1 MKITEIKGAYSFLSN
16 FYLSPITFEYLN
28 EIWHADTVEHA
39 FQAMKSDQKD
49 DVAHV
54 LRSLNA
60 GVAKRRGR
68 KLTLR
73 SDWDKVKDDVML
85 ELLRLK
91 FAIPDLRDKLLATKN
106 ATLIEGNT
114 WGDTYWGV
122 CRGIGDN
129 TLGVLLMQ
137 VRSEIKRS
145 LQLIN

>member
-1 MKITEIKGAYSFLSN
+1 MKITEFKGTYSFLSN

-39 FQAMKSDQKD
+39 FQAMKSDQ
-49 DVAHV
+49 
-54 LRSLNA
+54 
-60 GVAKRRGR
+60 
-68 KLTLR
+68 
-73 SDWDKVKDDVML
+73 KDDVML

>member
-1 MKITEIKGAYSFLSN
+1 
-16 FYLSPITFEYLN
+16 
-28 EIWHADTVEHA
+28 
-39 FQAMKSDQKD
+39 MKSDQKD

-68 KLTLR
+68 KLTIR
-73 SDWDKVKDDVML
+73 SDWNKVKDDVML

-91 FAIPDLRDKLLATKN
+91 FAIPDLRDKLLATEN